1 MLEKRVK
8 SRFSHRQVFVPPPET
23 FVDYCETLVRALT
36 LAPSELPDDPARLA
50 AWNQAVQVHART

>member
-23 FVDYCETLVRALT
+23 FADYCETLVRALT

-50 AWNQAVQVHART
+50 AWNQAVQVHARA

>member
-23 FVDYCETLVRALT
+23 YADYTQALVGALT
-36 LAPSELPDDPARLA
+36 LDGKASKTV
-50 AWNQAVQVHART
+50 AWNAAVQVRA